1 MFAAALAHPE
11 PHGLMNTLDKR
22 SKLFSFIFNLHS
34 LGRMMNTRR
43 ALPLILNSPR
53 ISKETECNT
62 AQEDTWLTTSATYHE
77 KQNKTK
83 QTTKQTKTP
92 QSGLAEIS
100 HHANQSNL
108 INDCRGLFKLSGEIP
123 QYVLVFHL
131 LCIIMYQSQT
141 YSSFLRIISNVKQ
154 SGFYQSIPPA
164 AADQRHCPETPSVS
178 DHFQGQTQFP
188 NDSH

>member
-1 MFAAALAHPE
+1 MKVNRVEECKMPCLLLLWLTLSHMVWWI
-11 PHGLMNTLDKR
+11 PHWDKR

-43 ALPLILNSPR
+43 ALPLILNSPC

-62 AQEDTWLTTSATYHE
+62 AQEDTWPTTSATYHE

-108 INDCRGLFKLSGEIP
+108 INDCGGLFKLSSEIP

-131 LCIIMYQSQT
+131 LCIIMY
-141 YSSFLRIISNVKQ
+141 
-154 SGFYQSIPPA
+154 
-164 AADQRHCPETPSVS
+164 
-178 DHFQGQTQFP
+178 
-188 NDSH
+188 